1 MSVSKEE
8 IHRLS
13 PYQEVTPSVQAC
25 THCGAH
31 TRPRIN
37 NIQTS
42 DPNTVV
48 QEAHWICGRCN
59 NKFFVGRVRR

>member
-1 MSVSKEE
+1 MSVTPEE
-8 IHRLS
+8 IHRIS

-31 TRPRIN
+31 TRPK
-37 NIQTS
+37 IQNKPTS
-42 DPNTVV
+42 DPNHTI

-59 NKFFVGRVRR
+59 NRFLIGRVRR

>member
-13 PYQEVTPSVQAC
+13 PYQEVTPSVQPC

-31 TRPRIN
+31 TRPKIN
-37 NIQTS
+37 NISTS
-42 DPNTVV
+42 DPSVVV
-48 QEAHWICGRCN
+48 QEAHWVCGRCN
-59 NKFFVGRVRR
+59 NRFLIGRVRR